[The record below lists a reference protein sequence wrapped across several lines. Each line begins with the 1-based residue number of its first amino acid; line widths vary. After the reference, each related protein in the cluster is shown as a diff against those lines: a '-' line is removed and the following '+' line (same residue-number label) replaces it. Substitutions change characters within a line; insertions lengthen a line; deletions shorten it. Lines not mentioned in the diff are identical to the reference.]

1 MRVHYPRTPHLPW
14 SPGATAD
21 DVRAGDLA
29 GLVGRRVVITE
40 KLDGEN
46 TTLYRDGLHARS
58 LDSAHHPSR
67 AWIKALHGR
76 VAGRIPEGWRICGE
90 NLFARHSIAYDDL
103 DGYFYGFSVWDGE
116 RCLDWESTVRFLRSI
131 GIPTPRVLFRGTFD
145 GEERTLGKAF
155 RLDLNRQEGYVVRV
169 EEGFAFGEFG
179 SRVAKWVRPS
189 HVQTDTHWMFASVV
203 PNGLGATAPL
213 WSVRSGVDVEAAEL
227 AAAVG
232 LDAKPDVAILAD
244 AYSRLDVSGS
254 FGDAR
259 LVGAVAALVHDRRR
273 ADVMAGLAAPL
284 GTVAT
289 ARRVGDVVGLARRL
303 HQAFDDEQRR
313 VGLARMAF
321 GTDFAVLHAVAAATA
336 PDAAAAE
343 QVAWSALVA
352 EDAGLLPRSP
362 LPALRAACR
371 AAFSELPGRAA
382 DRCWG
387 EARELFAQGRIASV
401 AEAVAATWRWRD
413 GDYPRLFHLIG
424 VSGSGK
430 STLVDAMARAAGT
443 EVVSLDALRS
453 ARGSRADQS
462 ANQEVL
468 HEALHRLE
476 VLLARGTDVVW
487 DATSLTRQQRS
498 LVDRVAQRRNALIE
512 HRVLLV
518 SASELAVRNRER
530 EHPVPD
536 DVLSAQLRRFDPPYP
551 GEAHRVSYSASRAD
565 DLDYGDLDYDDAFNY
580 PFNFD
585 LGFATLPSALRED

>member
-29 GLVGRRVVITE
+29 GLAGRRVVITE
-40 KLDGEN
+40 KMDGEN

-76 VAGRIPEGWRICGE
+76 IAARIPEGWRICGE
-90 NLFARHSIAYDDL
+90 NLFARHSIAYDRL
-103 DGYFYGFSVWDGE
+103 YGYFYGFSVWDGE
-116 RCLDWESTVRFLRSI
+116 RCLDWDSTVRFLSGV
-131 GIPTPRVLFRGTFD
+131 GIPAPRVLFRGTFD
-145 GEERTLGKAF
+145 GDERTIGKAF
-155 RLDLNRQEGYVVRV
+155 RLDLDRQEGYVVRD
-169 EEGFAFGEFG
+169 EEEFAYSEFG

-213 WSVRSGVDVEAAEL
+213 WSVRSGGDAGTAEL

-232 LDAKPDVAILAD
+232 LDEKPDGDILAD
-244 AYSRLDVSGS
+244 AYSRLDVSAS

-273 ADVMAGLAAPL
+273 VDAMAELAAPL
-284 GTVAT
+284 GMPT

-303 HQAFDDEQRR
+303 HQVFDDEQRR

-321 GTDFAVLHAVAAATA
+321 GTDLAVLHAVAAATA

-352 EDAGLLPRSP
+352 EDAGWLPESP

-387 EARELFAQGRIASV
+387 EARELFAQGRITSV

-413 GDYPRLFHLIG
+413 GDYPRLFHLVG

-430 STLVDAMARAAGT
+430 STLVEARARVPGI

-468 HEALHRLE
+468 HEALRQLE
-476 VLLARGTDVVW
+476 GLLSQGMDVVW

-498 LVDRVAQRRNALIE
+498 LVDRVAKRRNALIE

-518 SASELAVRNRER
+518 PASELAARNRER

-536 DVLSAQLRRFDPPYP
+536 GVLSAQLRRFDPPYP
-551 GEAHRVSYSASRAD
+551 AEAHRVSYSASRAD
-565 DLDYGDLDYDDAFNY
+565 DLDYGDLGFDYAV
-580 PFNFD
+580 P
-585 LGFATLPSALRED
+585 PSAPWED

>member
-21 DVRAGDLA
+21 DVRVGELA
-29 GLVGRRVVITE
+29 GLVGRRVVVTE
-40 KLDGEN
+40 KMDAEN

-67 AWIKALHGR
+67 AWVKALHGR
-76 VAGRIPEGWRICGE
+76 IAARIPEGWRICGE
-90 NLFARHSIAYDDL
+90 NLFARHSIPYDDL

-116 RCLDWESTVRFLRSI
+116 RCLDWDSTVRFLKSI

-145 GEERTLGKAF
+145 GDERTLGKAF
-155 RLDLNRQEGYVVRV
+155 RLDLNRQEGYVVRA
-169 EEGFAFGEFG
+169 EEGFAYSEFG
-179 SRVAKWVRPS
+179 ARVAKWVRPS
-189 HVQTDTHWMFASVV
+189 HVQTDTHWMFAEVV
-203 PNGLGATAPL
+203 PNGLGTSAPL
-213 WSVRSGVDVEAAEL
+213 WSVRSGVDVEAPDL
-227 AAAVG
+227 AFAIG
-232 LDAKPDVAILAD
+232 LDEKPDIGILTD

-259 LVGAVAALVHDRRR
+259 LVGAVAALVHKRRR
-273 ADVMAGLAAPL
+273 AEVMAELAAPL
-284 GTVAT
+284 GAVAT
-289 ARRVGDVVGLARRL
+289 ARQVGDVVGLARRL

-313 VGLARMAF
+313 AGLARMAF
-321 GTDFAVLHAVAAATA
+321 GMDLAVLHAVAAATA

-343 QVAWSALVA
+343 QVAWSAMVA

-362 LPALRAACR
+362 LPALRAACQV
-371 AAFSELPGRAA
+371 AFSELPVRAA

-387 EARELFAQGRIASV
+387 EAREVFAQGRIASV
-401 AEAVAATWRWRD
+401 AEAVAATWRWRE
-413 GDYPRLFHLIG
+413 GDYPRLFHLVG

-430 STLVDAMARAAGT
+430 STLVDAMANVSGT
-443 EVVSLDALRS
+443 EVVSLDGLRS

-468 HEALHRLE
+468 HEALQQLE

-498 LVDRVAQRRNALIE
+498 LVDRVAKRRNALIE
-512 HRVLLV
+512 HRVLLA
-518 SASELAVRNRER
+518 SASELAARNRER
-530 EHPVPD
+530 EHPVPA
-536 DVLSAQLRRFDPPYP
+536 DVLDAQLRRFDPPYP

-565 DLDYGDLDYDDAFNY
+565 DLDYGDVDSD
-580 PFNFD
+580 FD
-585 LGFATLPSALRED
+585 FVTPLSASRED